1 MFFDSFGLLGT
12 LGLVALIVIVFRLNT
27 RLKLVERELGALRSH
42 VLSTPPAAMAPAVA
56 EEQAPAA
63 AIERIGEPAADGEVA
78 AVEQDAGESAGP
90 TGPWGTV
97 EGRDAPTEAVPAA
110 AVRPTA
116 AKADI
121 ETALGTRWAVW
132 VGGIA
137 LALGGVFLIR
147 YSIEAGIFG
156 PGVRLTM
163 AALLGLALVGAGEF
177 IRRTGFEIPLNGGNN
192 AYIPGILTAAGA
204 FTLFGAVYAAHGV
217 YGFIG
222 PALAFVLMGIIGVGA
237 IAAALLHGQALAGFG
252 LLGSLVTPLLVASEA
267 PNAWA
272 LFGYLAI
279 VLVATTAIARLRD
292 WRLLAGA
299 AFAGTGLW
307 CLVYLAGS
315 ETIDFTVVLFIN
327 LVILLSL
334 AFIWL
339 AWRTGNEE
347 APVAFDWPTAIPAL
361 SVALAA
367 LSLLI
372 NPDHQ
377 ASGGALYGAVLIAAM
392 VAIALYRPGALAL
405 LHAAGAASVAAYARA
420 ALSGSFAF
428 DFDGGSIVIKGLP
441 SAPFSALMPYVGAA
455 IGALFLATGL
465 WSARNL
471 PASAPVRGAHWAAWA
486 AVAPLAILASVWIVS
501 GNPDRDR
508 GCCAVAR
515 RDPGRRRRGHR
526 QGRKPAAHRPP
537 IRFLRP
543 GGSGRLLRPD
553 AAHGVRA
560 RLDDGSCRRSRRAA
574 RTSDTAARLSRVGLA
589 VRRRGDRRDGAHHGR
604 SDDRRPG
611 IPRQDPGVQR
621 APARLRHRGA
631 RVRFCRLAIGADHCR
646 TATPGH
652 GSGRRPVRASDD
664 RNAGAPRDAWR
675 RDRR

>member
-12 LGLVALIVIVFRLNT
+12 LGLLALVVIVIRLNT
-27 RLKLVERELGALRSH
+27 RLKLVERELGALRSL
-42 VLSTPPAAMAPAVA
+42 VLPTPQAAATSAAA
-56 EEQAPAA
+56 EGQAPAA
-63 AIERIGEPAADGEVA
+63 AIERAGEPIVDDAVSEAAEQAVGEPAEPA
-78 AVEQDAGESAGP
+78 
-90 TGPWGTV
+90 GPWGTR
-97 EGRDAPTEAVPAA
+97 EGRDAASAAPAPTA
-110 AVRPTA
+110 RPPA

-137 LALGGVFLIR
+137 LAFGGVFLIR

-222 PALAFVLMGIIGVGA
+222 PGLAFVLMGVIGVGA
-237 IAAALLHGQALAGFG
+237 VAAALLHGQALAGFG
-252 LLGSLVTPLLVASEA
+252 LLGSLVTPLLVASEV

-307 CLVYLAGS
+307 CLVYMAGS
-315 ETIDFTVVLFIN
+315 NTVDFTVVLFIN
-327 LVILLSL
+327 LAILLSL
-334 AFIWL
+334 AFVWL
-339 AWRTGNEE
+339 GGRARGEE

-372 NPDHQ
+372 NPDYQ
-377 ASGGALYGAVLIAAM
+377 AAGGALYGAILIAAM
-392 VAIALYRPGALAL
+392 VAVALYRPGALAL
-405 LHAAGAASVAAYARA
+405 LHAAGAASVAAYVRA
-420 ALSGSFAF
+420 ALSGTFAF
-428 DFDGGSIVIKGLP
+428 DFAGGSLVVEGFP
-441 SAPFSALMPYVGAA
+441 AAPFSTLMPYIGAT
-455 IGALFLATGL
+455 IGALFLTTGL

-471 PASAPVRGAHWAAWA
+471 AASAPVRGAHWAGWA
-486 AVAPLAILASVWIVS
+486 AAAPSS
-501 GNPDRDR
+501 
-508 GCCAVAR
+508 
-515 RDPGRRRRGHR
+515 
-526 QGRKPAAHRPP
+526 
-537 IRFLRP
+537 
-543 GGSGRLLRPD
+543 S
-553 AAHGVRA
+553 
-560 RLDDGSCRRSRRAA
+560 SRRSG
-574 RTSDTAARLSRVGLA
+574 SF
-589 VRRRGDRRDGAHHGR
+589 
-604 SDDRRPG
+604 PE
-611 IPRQDPGVQR
+611 IP
-621 APARLRHRGA
+621 
-631 RVRFCRLAIGADHCR
+631 
-646 TATPGH
+646 TATT
-652 GSGRRPVRASDD
+652 AS
-664 RNAGAPRDAWR
+664 PPWR
-675 RDRR
+675 CCSARSWQLAAK